1 MHGFICMWLPGHPE
15 TGCRGEGV
23 EETSKS
29 LGSVSPSPQ
38 IETSSGD
45 PRDMLF

>member
-1 MHGFICMWLPGHPE
+1 MHGFIGMWLLGHPE
-15 TGCRGEGV
+15 TGHRRERV
-23 EETSKS
+23 EETSKF

-45 PRDMLF
+45 PRDVMF

>member
-1 MHGFICMWLPGHPE
+1 MHSFLGMWLSGHPE
-15 TGCRGEGV
+15 TGRRQEGV

-38 IETSSGD
+38 IETTSGD
-45 PRDMLF
+45 PRDVLF

>member
-1 MHGFICMWLPGHPE
+1 MHGFTGMWLPGHPE
-15 TGCRGEGV
+15 MGRRRERV
-23 EETSKS
+23 ETSKF

-38 IETSSGD
+38 VETSSGD